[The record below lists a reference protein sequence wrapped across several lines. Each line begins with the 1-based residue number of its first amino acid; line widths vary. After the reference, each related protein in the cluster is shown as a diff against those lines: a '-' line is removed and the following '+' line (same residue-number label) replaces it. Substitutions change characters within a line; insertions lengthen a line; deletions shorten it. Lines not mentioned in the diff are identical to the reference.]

1 MKRSTLLAMTAGL
14 LLGATAASAQT
25 PWMHSFTYQGQVRH
39 NGAPVTGQVDLELQL
54 WDSASGGQK
63 IGASRLYSVAAAE
76 GLFAVEFDPQQEDS
90 FADGNARW
98 LEVRVRYP
106 DGGTGWET
114 LPRQKLTAAPY
125 SLATRG
131 INMSKEGSATF
142 IKNISLGG
150 DLTASG
156 WVRCKVL
163 QITGGSDIAE
173 PYTIA
178 PAGDVAPAP
187 GMVVTIDPENIG
199 RLRVAAGEYDRTVA
213 GIISGANGVNP
224 GITLTQT
231 GTVADGELPVAT
243 VGRVWCWCDADS
255 AGPVRP
261 GDLLTTSPTPGH
273 AMRVA
278 EHDRSQG
285 AVIGKAMSGLESGR
299 GMVLVLVG
307 LQ

>member
-1 MKRSTLLAMTAGL
+1 
-14 LLGATAASAQT
+14 
-25 PWMHSFTYQGQVRH
+25 
-39 NGAPVTGQVDLELQL
+39 VTGQVELELQL
-54 WDSASGGQK
+54 WDSAAGGQK
-63 IGASRLYSVAAAE
+63 VGANRLYNVAAAD
-76 GLFAVEFDPQQEDS
+76 GLFTVEFDPQDESS
-90 FADGNARW
+90 FADGNTRW

-106 DGGTGWET
+106 DGGAGWET

-131 INMSKEGSATF
+131 IQMTKEGSATF

-150 DLTASG
+150 DLVAQG
-156 WVRCKVL
+156 WVKCKVL

-178 PAGDVAPAP
+178 PAGELAAAP

-199 RLRVAAGEYDRTVA
+199 QLRVAAGEYDRTVA

-224 GITLTQT
+224 GITLTQA

-243 VGRVWCWCDADS
+243 VGRVWCWCDADG
-255 AGPVRP
+255 AGPIQA
-261 GDLLTTSPTPGH
+261 GDLLTTSATPGH
-273 AMRVA
+273 AMKVA
-278 EHDRSQG
+278 DHARSQG